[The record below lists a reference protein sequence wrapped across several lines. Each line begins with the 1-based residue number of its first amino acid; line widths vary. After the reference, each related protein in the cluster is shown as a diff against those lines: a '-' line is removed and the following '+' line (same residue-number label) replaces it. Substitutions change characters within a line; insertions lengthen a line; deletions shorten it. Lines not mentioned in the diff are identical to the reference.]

1 MNAELQEIIARNLN
15 RRPDGVYQ
23 LGCVT
28 MPGDRVTDVALA
40 LEMLRQY
47 HAEQG
52 KSEIVCDAIIE
63 KAARLK

>member
-1 MNAELQEIIARNLN
+1 MNEKELQAIIARNLS

-23 LGCVT
+23 LGSIT
-28 MPGDRVTDVALA
+28 MPENRAPDVALA
-40 LEMLRQY
+40 LEMLREMQPN
-47 HAEQG
+47 